1 MPPRLK
7 RSSTHRPTLRRGGKQ
22 RWRSDL
28 KDGKLP
34 LFMEFRILG
43 SLEVEENGHA
53 IALGGD
59 KQRSLLALLLL
70 GRGRP
75 VSTERLIEEIW
86 HGEPPVTAGK
96 SIQVY
101 AARLRSALGSER
113 IVKRSGGYELLVA
126 PGEVDA
132 DRFEQLV
139 AAASGAL
146 AAEAASHLKEA
157 LALWRGHPLSDLSL
171 EPWAETE
178 IARLEERRLVVLED

>member
-1 MPPRLK
+1 
-7 RSSTHRPTLRRGGKQ
+7 
-22 RWRSDL
+22 
-28 KDGKLP
+28 
-34 LFMEFRILG
+34 MEFRILG
-43 SLEVEENGHA
+43 PLEVEEDGRQ

-75 VSTERLIEEIW
+75 VSTDRLVEEIW
-86 HGEPPVTAGK
+86 HGEPPATAAK

-139 AAASGAL
+139 GAASGAP
-146 AAEAASHLKEA
+146 AAAAASHLQEA
-157 LALWRGHPLSDLSL
+157 LALWRGQPPSELSL
-171 EPWAETE
+171 QPWAETE
-178 IARLEERRLVVLED
+178 MATLPRRT